1 MIGRQ
6 EDNVKYLGLIEN
18 AVQYE
23 SQYVKGFVD
32 YLSNLAIKSR
42 YSYVTKVIKFLK
54 EINKKEADLEY
65 IDFLS
70 YISNIQYTEN
80 GDETTPSYRITVYA
94 ALKKFSKFLFISKV
108 IPENYMDNIE
118 KPKSGELQKTIVKR
132 ESAYLTEEE
141 LKEYIYNVNNGI
153 TTNDHTPQ
161 GRWRNRDKAI
171 ISIFLTTGIRCSAL
185 MKLDITDIDIKKK
198 TLFVTDKGDK
208 VSSYY
213 VSDETMSIVEKW
225 MDDRS
230 KMFIDSQALFVTKY
244 RKRMTENSISDVT
257 KKYAFTIKEK
267 NISPHKLRATYGT
280 MLYNKTK
287 DLYFVQKCMKHSSP
301 KTTEIYIRGEG
312 KENAEASEIM
322 SKLL

>member
-6 EDNVKYLGLIEN
+6 EDNVRYLGLIEN

-42 YSYVTKVIKFLK
+42 YSYVTKV
-54 EINKKEADLEY
+54 INKKEADLEY

-132 ESAYLTEEE
+132 VYL
-141 LKEYIYNVNNGI
+141 
-153 TTNDHTPQ
+153 
-161 GRWRNRDKAI
+161 
-171 ISIFLTTGIRCSAL
+171 
-185 MKLDITDIDIKKK
+185 
-198 TLFVTDKGDK
+198 
-208 VSSYY
+208 
-213 VSDETMSIVEKW
+213 
-225 MDDRS
+225 
-230 KMFIDSQALFVTKY
+230 
-244 RKRMTENSISDVT
+244 
-257 KKYAFTIKEK
+257 
-267 NISPHKLRATYGT
+267 
-280 MLYNKTK
+280 
-287 DLYFVQKCMKHSSP
+287 
-301 KTTEIYIRGEG
+301 
-312 KENAEASEIM
+312 
-322 SKLL
+322 

>member
-1 MIGRQ
+1 MTGRQ
-6 EDNVKYLGLIEN
+6 EDNIRYLELIEN

-23 SQYVKGFVD
+23 SQYVKGFVN
-32 YLSNLAIKSR
+32 YLSSMAIKSR
-42 YSYVTKVIKFLK
+42 YSYITKVIKFLK
-54 EINKKEADLEY
+54 EINKKETDLKY
-65 IDFLS
+65 IDFLF

-80 GDETTPSYRITVYA
+80 GEETTPSYRITVYA

-108 IPENYMDNIE
+108 IPENYMENIE
-118 KPKSGELQKTIVKR
+118 KPKSGELQKTIAKR
-132 ESAYLTEEE
+132 ENAYLTESE
-141 LKEYIYNVNNGI
+141 LQEYVYNVNNGI
-153 TTNDHTPQ
+153 TTNNHTPQ

-185 MKLDITDIDIKKK
+185 MKLDISDIDIEKR
-198 TLFVTDKGDK
+198 TLLVTDKGDK

-213 VSDETMSIVEKW
+213 MSDDTISIVEKW

-230 KMFIDSQALFVTKY
+230 KMFIDGSALFVTKY

-257 KKYAFTIKEK
+257 KKYAFTIKGK

>member
-1 MIGRQ
+1 MCKINGKKLAEIRKENGMTQEQFAEVLGVSRTAIQNYEKERSEPTPENLKKICMLLKINQGEIEVREIG
-6 EDNVKYLGLIEN
+6 Y
-18 AVQYE
+18 
-23 SQYVKGFVD
+23 
-32 YLSNLAIKSR
+32 
-42 YSYVTKVIKFLK
+42 
-54 EINKKEADLEY
+54 
-65 IDFLS
+65 DFL
-70 YISNIQYTEN
+70 N
-80 GDETTPSYRITVYA
+80 DEGKLTAQIR
-94 ALKKFSKFLFISKV
+94 KK
-108 IPENYMDNIE
+108 
-118 KPKSGELQKTIVKR
+118 
-132 ESAYLTEEE
+132 
-141 LKEYIYNVNNGI
+141 NNGI
-153 TTNDHTPQ
+153 TTNEHTPQ

-213 VSDETMSIVEKW
+213 VSDETMQIVEKW
-225 MDDRS
+225 INDRS

-280 MLYNKTK
+280 MLYDKTK